1 MYGICKLSFVPVRA
15 ESSSKSELV
24 TQLILGEIYKVISQ
38 KDDWY
43 FIENQNDSYTGWINL
58 LQHSPLINMG
68 LLTEKPIIFNTY
80 PLEVALNHTLQQ
92 KQIIPFGANIF
103 QLINGN
109 ELTEFMID
117 NYNFSF
123 QNFYISANSNLIDSA
138 KKFLNVPYLWGGKSS
153 MGIDC
158 SGFSQIIFK
167 SHGIQLKRDAFQQAQ
182 QGEVVDFL
190 SVSSPGDLAF
200 FDNNEGKITHV
211 GILLNNAEII
221 HASGQVKI
229 EKIDNYGIINN
240 ETNQYS
246 HKLRMI
252 RRILK

>member
-1 MYGICKLSFVPVRA
+1 
-15 ESSSKSELV
+15 
-24 TQLILGEIYKVISQ
+24 
-38 KDDWY
+38 
-43 FIENQNDSYTGWINL
+43 
-58 LQHSPLINMG
+58 
-68 LLTEKPIIFNTY
+68 
-80 PLEVALNHTLQQ
+80 
-92 KQIIPFGANIF
+92 
-103 QLINGN
+103 
-109 ELTEFMID
+109 
-117 NYNFSF
+117 SF

-229 EKIDNYGIINN
+229 EKIDNCGIINN